1 MHNPVEKKT
10 NVLYNGIE
18 LPDQWPPRDIKF
30 TREPMPVPYLENPPE
45 IIPIDVGRQLFVD
58 DFLIEDTTLKQTF
71 HQAEY
76 HPANPIIKPEKPWET
91 TGRSTM
97 AYAYSGGAWYDPKD
111 ELFKLWYSAGL
122 CLPEMRG
129 YGTNYL
135 CLATSKDGIH
145 WEKPN
150 LGHIK
155 ADSNIVIQVHHD
167 CTTVWLDHSESN
179 PDRRFKYFGSE
190 RGDDWRG
197 WGLVMRCSHDGIHWA
212 DPVAAQSIYGD
223 RTTCFYNP
231 FRDVWVISI
240 RVDDSVVKRSR
251 AYVEDAEPQAAIVK
265 TPVRNFESP
274 EGEAV
279 PWCTSDKS
287 DPHNPNE
294 EFRDIEPQL
303 YNLDATPYESLM
315 LGLFTI
321 WQGPENREVGKRGI
335 QKRCEVLL
343 GFSRD
348 GFHWARPGHDRFIA
362 ANEQEG
368 AWNWGNIQS
377 VGGGCLVVGDKL
389 YFYVSARPK
398 DPAGMHGR
406 ANTGLAVL
414 RRDGFASV
422 DGDTNGGT
430 LTTRPVKFEG
440 KYFFVNA
447 DCPEGELRV
456 EVLDREGNAIKPF
469 TSDNCNPVSFDS
481 VQHQVTWKGAD
492 DLSAL
497 AGKPVRFRFHLK
509 GGSLYSFW
517 VTPDRSGASYG
528 YVAGGGPGF
537 TGEKDT
543 VGAAGASI

>member
-1 MHNPVEKKT
+1 MHNPVEKKA

-18 LPDQWPPRDIKF
+18 LPDQWPPRNIKL

-45 IIPIDVGRQLFVD
+45 VIPIDVGRQLFVD
-58 DFLIEDTTLKQTF
+58 DFLIENTTLKQTF

-91 TGRSTM
+91 AGKSTM
-97 AYAYSGGAWYDPKD
+97 AYAYSGGAWYDPED

-155 ADSNIVIQVHHD
+155 ADSNIVIQAHHD
-167 CTTVWLDHSESN
+167 CTTVWLDHNESD
-179 PDRRFKYFGSE
+179 PARRFKYFGSE
-190 RGDDWRG
+190 RGDDWQG
-197 WGLVMRCSHDGIHWA
+197 WGLVMRCSHDGIHWT
-212 DPVAAQSIYGD
+212 DPVAVQSIYGD

-240 RVDDSVVKRSR
+240 RVDDKVVKRSR
-251 AYVEDAEPQAAIVK
+251 AYVEDTKPEAAIVK
-265 TPVRNFESP
+265 TPLRNFEIP

-279 PWCTSDKS
+279 PWCTSDKF
-287 DPHNPNE
+287 DPHNPDE
-294 EFRDIEPQL
+294 EFRHINPQL

-315 LGLFTI
+315 LGLFSI
-321 WQGPENREVGKRGI
+321 WQGPENREVRDRGI
-335 QKRCEVLL
+335 QKRCDVLL

-348 GFHWARPGHDRFIA
+348 GFHWARPGHDRFIS
-362 ANEQEG
+362 ANAQEG

-389 YFYVSARPK
+389 YFCVSARPK
-398 DPAGMHGR
+398 DPTGMHGR

-422 DGDTNGGT
+422 DGDTKGGT
-430 LTTRPVKFEG
+430 LTTRPVKFKG
-440 KYFFVNA
+440 KYLFVNA
-447 DCPEGELRV
+447 DCPEGDLRV

-469 TSDNCNPVSFDS
+469 TPDNCSPVSSDS

-509 GGSLYSFW
+509 VGSLYSFW

-537 TGEKDT
+537 TGDKDT
-543 VGAAGASI
+543 VGAAGA